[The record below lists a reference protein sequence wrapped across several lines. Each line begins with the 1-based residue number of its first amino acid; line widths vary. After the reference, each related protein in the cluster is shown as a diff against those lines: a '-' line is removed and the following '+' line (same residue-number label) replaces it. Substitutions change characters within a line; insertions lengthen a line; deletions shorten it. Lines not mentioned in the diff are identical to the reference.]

1 MHYTVVL
8 LPEPDIDGYV
18 AYVPAVGVTSQGY
31 SIQHALEMA
40 AEAASL
46 RLEIMAE
53 DGQEMPIEQPGAIV
67 GSIEVGRAELALVTA
82 RGTGGGAGS
91 D

>member
-8 LPEPDIDGYV
+8 LPEPEIDGYV
-18 AYVPAVGVTSQGY
+18 AYVPAVGVATQGY

-40 AEAASL
+40 AEATSL
-46 RLEIMAE
+46 RLEVMAE
-53 DGQEMPIEQPGAIV
+53 DGEELPTEHPGAVV
-67 GSIEVGRAELALVTA
+67 GSIEVDLRDPAPIRSVA
-82 RGTGGGAGS
+82 

>member
-8 LPEPDIDGYV
+8 LSEPEIDGYV

-46 RLEIMAE
+46 RLEVMAE
-53 DGQEMPIEQPGAIV
+53 DGQEMPIEQPGTII
-67 GSIEVGRAELALVTA
+67 GSIEVGRSDPAVVAAGVE
-82 RGTGGGAGS
+82 GGATGS

>member
-8 LPEPDIDGYV
+8 LPEPEIDGYV

-46 RLEIMAE
+46 RLEVMAE
-53 DGQEMPIEQPGAIV
+53 DGQEMPIEQPGTII
-67 GSIEVGRAELALVTA
+67 GSIEVGRSEPAVVAAGVE
-82 RGTGGGAGS
+82 GGATGS